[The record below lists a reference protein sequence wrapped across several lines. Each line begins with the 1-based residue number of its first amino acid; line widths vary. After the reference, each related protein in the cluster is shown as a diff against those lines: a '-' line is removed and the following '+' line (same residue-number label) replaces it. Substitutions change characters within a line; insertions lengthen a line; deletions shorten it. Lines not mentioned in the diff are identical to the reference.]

1 MSKVKKKTYLLAFN
15 LSLLYKILIT
25 AEKSE
30 ARTIQIFKKPST
42 ASINVLLY
50 IQWMTFESIHWKAK
64 TKKPCFGNFN
74 NKTIINTRYVFSELY
89 KQLIY
94 IYSFACQVKFNLWLN
109 LKSDLTV

>member
-1 MSKVKKKTYLLAFN
+1 M
-15 LSLLYKILIT
+15 IT

-30 ARTIQIFKKPST
+30 ACMYNSDFQKTKEHCFDKCIVI
-42 ASINVLLY
+42 Y

-109 LKSDLTV
+109 LKSDVTV

>member
-30 ARTIQIFKKPST
+30 ACTIQIFKKPST

-50 IQWMTFESIHWKAK
+50 IQ
-64 TKKPCFGNFN
+64 
-74 NKTIINTRYVFSELY
+74 
-89 KQLIY
+89 
-94 IYSFACQVKFNLWLN
+94 
-109 LKSDLTV
+109 